1 MSDVIEQLYGDRV
14 PGTNIVFTPENVV
27 EEMLG
32 RLPEDFWT
40 PNKRILDICSKSGRF
55 LKYAF
60 NKLYNSPYLSEMT
73 PNERKKHIIE
83 NQLFGMSN
91 DFTCL
96 VLAETTL
103 YGFAQYGKRNIKLV
117 SNLEAVVKR
126 VDRQSE
132 LGKET
137 GFDMHFD
144 LVVGNPPYNKGMD
157 LDFIDLGYEL
167 SEQYTVM
174 IVPAKWQT
182 ADANQRISS
191 KMSYGQFR
199 EKLVPHIKY
208 VCFYPDCLDV
218 FGIQEQS
225 GVSWFIL
232 DKSNTY
238 ENSCTVENKCNL
250 QKYANGIEKRDITHR
265 QTLWNIGNKIIEHL
279 NKGGG
284 QYKSY
289 EFSPIEKRKE
299 YTLNM
304 NSQMALGTC
313 SSGAW
318 DFDMG
323 GIKKSFIGKGGVLF
337 NQSGQ
342 LNLTNKTRLL
352 KYDEKSG
359 ISASKDVFTSDD
371 IDECKSFY
379 TWINSKFTRF
389 FILINISSLTI
400 LNDNT
405 FRFVPCPPNN
415 SFDHLYTDEEL
426 YDWFNLPEEYRV
438 VIDSILRDRK

>member
-1 MSDVIEQLYGDRV
+1 MPDVIEQLYGDRV

-27 EEMLG
+27 EEMLD

-40 PNKRILDICSKSGRF
+40 PDKRILDICSKSGRF

-60 NKLYNSPYLSEMT
+60 NKLYSSPYLSEMT

-83 NQLFGMSN
+83 NQLFGISN

-126 VDRQSE
+126 ADRQSE

-144 LVVGNPPYNKGMD
+144 LVIGNPPYNKGMD
-157 LDFIDLGYEL
+157 IDFIDLGYEL
-167 SEQYTVM
+167 SKQYTVM

-199 EKLVPHIKY
+199 EKLVPHMEY

-218 FGIQEQS
+218 FGISES
-225 GVSWFIL
+225 CGISWFIL

-265 QTLWNIGNKIIEHL
+265 QTLWNIGNRIIEHL
-279 NKGGG
+279 NRGG

-289 EFSPIEKRKE
+289 EFSPIENRKA
-299 YTLNM
+299 YTLNI
-304 NSQMALGTC
+304 NTQLADCRTA
-313 SSGAW
+313 SGAW
-318 DFDMG
+318 DFQNSC
-323 GIKKSFIGKGGVLF
+323 IRKEFIGKGGQMFSQDGRITLL
-337 NQSGQ
+337 S
-342 LNLTNKTRLL
+342 KTRLL
-352 KYDEKSG
+352 RGAEKSSV
-359 ISASKDVFTSDD
+359 SASKDVFTSDD

-389 FILINISSLTI
+389 LMLINISSLTI

-405 FRFVPCPPNN
+405 FRFVPCPPHN
-415 SFDHLYTDEEL
+415 SFDHLYTDKEL

>member
-1 MSDVIEQLYGDRV
+1 ME
-14 PGTNIVFTPENVV
+14 
-27 EEMLG
+27 
-32 RLPEDFWT
+32 
-40 PNKRILDICSKSGRF
+40 
-55 LKYAF
+55 
-60 NKLYNSPYLSEMT
+60 
-73 PNERKKHIIE
+73 
-83 NQLFGMSN
+83 
-91 DFTCL
+91 
-96 VLAETTL
+96 
-103 YGFAQYGKRNIKLV
+103 GK
-117 SNLEAVVKR
+117 
-126 VDRQSE
+126 
-132 LGKET
+132 G
-137 GFDMHFD
+137 MHFD
-144 LVVGNPPYNKGMD
+144 LVIGNPPYNKGMD
-157 LDFIDLGYEL
+157 IDFIDLGYEL
-167 SEQYTVM
+167 SKQYTVM

-199 EKLVPHIKY
+199 EKLVPHMEY
-208 VCFYPDCLDV
+208 VCFYPDCLDI

-232 DKSNTY
+232 DKNNTY

-279 NKGGG
+279 NRGG

-289 EFSPIEKRKE
+289 EFSPIENRKA

-304 NSQMALGTC
+304 NTQMALGTC

-318 DFDMG
+318 DFNIG

-342 LNLTNKTRLL
+342 LNLTNKARLL
-352 KYDEKSG
+352 RGVEKSG

-405 FRFVPCPPNN
+405 FRFVPCPPHN
-415 SFDHLYTDEEL
+415 SFDHLYTDKEL

>member
-1 MSDVIEQLYGDRV
+1 
-14 PGTNIVFTPENVV
+14 
-27 EEMLG
+27 
-32 RLPEDFWT
+32 
-40 PNKRILDICSKSGRF
+40 
-55 LKYAF
+55 
-60 NKLYNSPYLSEMT
+60 
-73 PNERKKHIIE
+73 
-83 NQLFGMSN
+83 
-91 DFTCL
+91 
-96 VLAETTL
+96 
-103 YGFAQYGKRNIKLV
+103 
-117 SNLEAVVKR
+117 
-126 VDRQSE
+126 
-132 LGKET
+132 
-137 GFDMHFD
+137 MHFD
-144 LVVGNPPYNKGMD
+144 LVIGNPPYNKGMD

-199 EKLVPHIKY
+199 EKLVPHMKY

-218 FGIQEQS
+218 FGISES
-225 GVSWFIL
+225 CGISWFIL
-232 DKSNTY
+232 DKGNTY

-279 NKGGG
+279 NRGG

-289 EFSPIEKRKE
+289 EFSPIENRKA

-304 NSQMALGTC
+304 NTQATNSLTA
-313 SSGAW
+313 SGAW
-318 DFDMG
+318 DWDNSC
-323 GIKKSFIGKGGVLF
+323 IKKEFIGKGGQKF
-337 NQSGQ
+337 SQDGQ
-342 LNLTNKTRLL
+342 ITLMGKTHLL
-352 KYDEKSG
+352 KGAEKSSV
-359 ISASKDVFTSDD
+359 SASKDVFTSDD